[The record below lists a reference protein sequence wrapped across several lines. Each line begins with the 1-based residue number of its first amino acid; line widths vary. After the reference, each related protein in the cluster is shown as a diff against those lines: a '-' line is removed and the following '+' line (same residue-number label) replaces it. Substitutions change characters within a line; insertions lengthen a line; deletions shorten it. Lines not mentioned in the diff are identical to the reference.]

1 MNRRKP
7 LFPLAWMACLAAS
20 LVLAYSPGALAA
32 DKPPEVTEDGL
43 HLQKDTKTRVVYL
56 RPGATFDQYKRV
68 AILDC
73 HVEFEKDWQRH
84 FNQDQLGTQRRVS
97 DQDMKRVTDGLAEE
111 FKVIFTEELQDKGGY
126 QVVNVA
132 APDVLVLR
140 PAIYNLAVT
149 APDLM
154 TADRSR
160 TVVESAGQMTLFLEL
175 WDSASN
181 TVLARVIDAKADRS
195 GGGMAQMAN
204 RVTNKAAADRI
215 LRSWAGE
222 LRKAL
227 DAAQG
232 KAPKD

>member
-7 LFPLAWMACLAAS
+7 FFQLAWMACMAAS
-20 LVLAYSPGALAA
+20 LVLVHAPGALAG

-43 HLQKDTKTRVVYL
+43 QLQKDTKTRVVYL
-56 RPGATFDQYKRV
+56 RPGATFSQYKRV

-73 HVEFEKDWQRH
+73 YVEFEKDWQRH

-97 DQDMKRVTDGLAEE
+97 DKDMERITAAIAEE
-111 FKVIFTEELQDKGGY
+111 FKTVFTEELQNKGGY
-126 QVVNVA
+126 QVVGVA

-140 PAIYNLAVT
+140 PALYNLVVT

-154 TADRSR
+154 TASR
-160 TVVESAGQMTLFLEL
+160 TRTIVESAGQMTLFLEL
-175 WDSASN
+175 WDSSTN

-215 LRSWAGE
+215 LRSWAEE
-222 LRKAL
+222 LREHL

-232 KAPKD
+232 KAPTP